1 MNFIKLFAAVAL
13 GAAACGAA
21 TITVDQ
27 QNTSGSLASGIAT
40 NLGQSFTAGLSS
52 IDAAFFNLKT
62 NGGFSTTVV
71 VDLFDGIGYGGTLL
85 GTTGSVT
92 FGSTVFQTIEFDFA
106 SSIAL
111 TAGNTYSLRIG
122 TTSGALF
129 AAQFSS
135 SNPYSRGA
143 AISNVGNVVP
153 IVDLVFSEGPLASVA
168 PDAPEPASIA
178 LGLTGLAGI
187 LVARR
192 RRRAA

>member
-1 MNFIKLFAAVAL
+1 MKLIKLFAAVTL

-27 QNTSGSLASGIAT
+27 QNASGTISSGITT
-40 NLGQSFTAGLSS
+40 NLGQTFTAGLSS
-52 IDAAFFNLKT
+52 IDAAFFKLQT
-62 NGGFSTTVV
+62 NGGSSTIAV
-71 VDLFDGIGYGGTLL
+71 VDLFDGIGYGGTRL

-92 FGSTVFQTIEFDFA
+92 FGSTVFQMIEFDFA

-111 TAGNTYSLRIG
+111 TVGNKYSLRIG

-129 AAQFSS
+129 VAQFST
-135 SNPYSRGA
+135 SNPYSGGA
-143 AISNVGNVVP
+143 AIANSGAVAP
-153 IVDLVFSEGPLASVA
+153 SVDLVFSEGPLASVA

-187 LVARR
+187 VVARR
-192 RRRAA
+192 RRLAA